1 MMPQE
6 INLAGILNLQKK
18 RKLLSSLSLKL
29 LQGEVLVRLFPLR
42 FSGNGT
48 KKVISKLQS
57 TIRLHK

>member
-6 INLAGILNLQKK
+6 INLAGILNLQKR

-29 LQGEVLVRLFPLR
+29 LQGEVLVLLFPLR
-42 FSGNGT
+42 FSVNGT
-48 KKVISKLQS
+48 KKVISKLRS

>member
-1 MMPQE
+1 MMLQE
-6 INLAGILNLQKK
+6 INLAGILNLQKR

-42 FSGNGT
+42 FSVNGT
-48 KKVISKLQS
+48 KKVISKLRS

>member
-6 INLAGILNLQKK
+6 INLAGILNLQKR

-29 LQGEVLVRLFPLR
+29 LQGEVLVHLFLLR

>member
-6 INLAGILNLQKK
+6 SNLAGILNLQKR

-29 LQGEVLVRLFPLR
+29 LQGEVLVLLFPLR
-42 FSGNGT
+42 CSVNGT

>member
-6 INLAGILNLQKK
+6 SNLAGILNLQKR

-29 LQGEVLVRLFPLR
+29 LQGEVLVLLFPLR
-42 FSGNGT
+42 FSVNGT